1 MGQWSLKQGSTVAVL
16 PPPVGLD
23 VGRVAVVP
31 LPKVLSGLVDLLV
44 PSLSPLRRERK
55 LALGVVWSCSRSEL
69 CVLVLDRVGDDG
81 SLFEDTEF
89 IVRRL

>member
-1 MGQWSLKQGSTVAVL
+1 MELRQGNTVAIL

-23 VGRVAVVP
+23 VGRVAVIP

-55 LALGVVWSCSRSEL
+55 LALGVVWSCSRREP
-69 CVLVLDRVGDDG
+69 CVLVLERVGDDG
-81 SLFEDTEF
+81 SLVGDTEF
-89 IVRRL
+89 IVSRL